1 MSIVTVLLVIGAL
14 AFATVTGANNGG
26 TLVAVQLR
34 GGANPPWIPVL
45 ILTLAVGL
53 GPVLLGTKVATT
65 LTDRLA
71 AFDGPARTPA
81 LAIILVASIGLV
93 GLLSA
98 RGLPTSLFA
107 ALIGALTGVAVGIGL
122 PVDGGMV
129 GVVFLAAV
137 VTPWIGAGFGWGMT
151 RIGYLLSPV
160 SPTRRWLARRQIGT
174 FVLLSA
180 AYGANGAQVMVALL
194 ALALGWSPSGVADNA
209 GLLVLL
215 AVCFAM
221 GSVFGLTRLSASIG
235 SGIIALR
242 PTQVANAK
250 IASMV
255 SVGAAGAIGLP
266 VSTTQVVT
274 ASLLGCGA
282 ASGYR
287 RIRWRHAQRIALAWV
302 VTVPAAFGVALV
314 AGLACRPLIG

>member
-1 MSIVTVLLVIGAL
+1 MSIVTVLLVVGAL
-14 AFATVTGANNGG
+14 GFATVTGANNGG

-34 GGANPPWIPVL
+34 GGVNPPWVPVL

-71 AFDGPARTPA
+71 VFDGPARTPA
-81 LAIILVASIGLV
+81 LAVILVVSVGLV
-93 GLLSA
+93 GLLST

-107 ALIGALTGVAVGIGL
+107 ALIGALTGVAVGLGL

-137 VTPWIGAGFGWGMT
+137 VTPWIGAGFGWTMT

-174 FVLLSA
+174 FALLCV
-180 AYGANGAQVMVALL
+180 AYGANGAQVMVALV
-194 ALALGWSPSGVADNA
+194 ALGLGWSPGAVADNV

-215 AVCFAM
+215 AGCFAVGTM
-221 GSVFGLTRLSASIG
+221 FGLTRLSASIG

-242 PTQVANAK
+242 PTQVTNAK
-250 IASMV
+250 VASMV

-287 RIRWRHAQRIALAWV
+287 RIRWQHAQRIAAAWV
-302 VTVPAAFGVALV
+302 GTVPVAFVVALA
-314 AGLACRPLIG
+314 AGLAWRPLVG